1 MKSLQK
7 QNGIGM
13 INLIIIIMI
22 VAFLAN
28 FAIKIVPMYV
38 DNRMV
43 ITGLKSLAEPGNNLN
58 QMSDAEIKK
67 KMFNFFLINNVASED
82 AKKIVIEHKAD
93 SLIIKSD
100 YETRANLFANIDLVM
115 SFRNHLDS
123 TRPTECCKP
132 LDEK

>member
-1 MKSLQK
+1 MNNLKK

-43 ITGLKSLAEPGNNLN
+43 ITGLKALAEPGNNLN